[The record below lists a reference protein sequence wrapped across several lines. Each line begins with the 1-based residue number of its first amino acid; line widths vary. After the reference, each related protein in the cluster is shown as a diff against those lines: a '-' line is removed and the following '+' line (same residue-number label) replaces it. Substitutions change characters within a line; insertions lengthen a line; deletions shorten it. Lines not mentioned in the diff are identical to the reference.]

1 MMIEEF
7 GSEDTANPPL
17 INELSNFE
25 EALPPEHL
33 QMLKALSGLPEHP
46 ILWTKDQQTFI
57 EDQKRFWKW
66 VAGIIDYLQR
76 EQLGFVCINPLDN
89 PSLHPTQRLR
99 LEVNASY
106 RFSQLNLIIVGW
118 DLIKKEAN
126 RNHKSFSFNNPRELF
141 TELCR
146 QQATIE
152 ITDSI
157 TDSITD
163 GNTNES
169 IGKVREN
176 YRYRSSFYRD
186 RLKAK
191 ETEQAL
197 EICRKSEYWENF
209 VVYAIWEKKFSGLS
223 RGNLEM
229 RDCWKKYLAAHK
241 KLSAFWCDNKTK
253 NTYRL
258 ILPKWTYGYAINP
271 QTSQRLWK

>member
-7 GSEDTANPPL
+7 GSEDTVNQPPS
-17 INELSNFE
+17 NELSKFE
-25 EALPPEHL
+25 VPPEHL

-66 VAGIIDYLQR
+66 VAGTIDYLQR
-76 EQLGFVCINPLDN
+76 VQLGLLCINPLDN
-89 PSLHPTQRLR
+89 PGLHPAQKLMI
-99 LEVNASY
+99 EVNSRY

-118 DLIKKEAN
+118 DLIKEAAN
-126 RNHKSFSFNNPRELF
+126 RNHKNFPFNNPRELF

-146 QQATIE
+146 QQAIIE
-152 ITDSI
+152 ITDNI
-157 TDSITD
+157 TDDDTKE
-163 GNTNES
+163 N
-169 IGKVREN
+169 IGKVRDN

-186 RLKAK
+186 RLKGE

-197 EICRKSEYWENF
+197 EICRKSKYWENF
-209 VVYAIWEKKFSGLS
+209 IIYAIWEKKFSELRTGE
-223 RGNLEM
+223 LEM
-229 RDCWKKYLAAHK
+229 KNCWKKYLVTHK